1 MKPLYTKMLALG
13 CCTLLLATACKR
25 DRIEFNQNQSATGEI
40 GYLSLTE
47 LHVGVSPDTEIMIN
61 GNSATAA
68 SVLTRAT
75 SEADETYRVTV
86 TNTSTQEQAWQ
97 GTYADIK
104 ALGAPIELVPGTYT
118 IQSSSPD
125 AIQPVAWETPA
136 YAGSTQCTVV
146 KKETTTVNDLVCTL
160 ANIKTSVE
168 LSADL
173 KDLFLNDGSNDL
185 KTTVSLGETSMEFS
199 RDEERCAYFQAVNPT
214 NELTITLSG
223 SFNVNGEGEEP
234 DYQPVTMTQT
244 VSGVKAG
251 QWRRI
256 SISIEHADEGN
267 VQFKVT
273 VETWVYDETIDVDVM
288 SPTYTFGEEVIPD
301 PDDEVSDP
309 NGPQLTLDGGHDI
322 SAPFVLSESI
332 FDFDFTPVRCN
343 DLITLLATPQGSAT
357 ITEAYCIFDS
367 DNASFLA
374 ALEQAG
380 YTDHRI
386 KLWPESGVSDY
397 AVVRT
402 EGSNQ
407 LMVKVNDA
415 GMYGLYTYTGTH
427 TAKIV
432 VTDSENRRTFT
443 TLTLQAEQSSEGG
456 NGPTITGLNGFDF
469 NTRYTISP
477 SDNPPLQAALEVT
490 SATGITGFEIEIM
503 GGEVLPDDALT
514 MLNLASKMDLLHPAT
529 PEMEARLKELGFL
542 PSDGSSLEGATRA
555 QFDISE
561 FIPAMTALDGT
572 GNCDFRLKI
581 SDASGTTEKTMM
593 FNVIH

>member
-25 DRIEFNQNQSATGEI
+25 DRIEFDQNQNTPGEV
-40 GYLSLTE
+40 GYLSLAE

-68 SVLTRAT
+68 AAATRAT

-86 TNTSTQEQAWQ
+86 TNTSTQEQAWE

-104 ALGAPIELVPGTYT
+104 ALGAPIELAPGTYT
-118 IQSSSPD
+118 VRSNSPD
-125 AIQPVAWETPA
+125 EIQPVAWDAPA

-146 KKETTTVNDLVCTL
+146 KKETTTVDDLVCTL

-173 KDLFLNDGSNDL
+173 KELFLNDGSNDL
-185 KTTVSLGETSMEFS
+185 KTTVALGDASIEFS
-199 RDEERCAYFQAVNPT
+199 RDEERYAYFQAVNPT

-288 SPTYTFGEEVIPD
+288 SPTYTFGEEEIPD
-301 PDDEVSDP
+301 TDNEESDP
-309 NGPQLTLDGGHDI
+309 DGPQLALDGGHDI
-322 SAPFVLSESI
+322 TAPFVLSESI

-343 DLITLLATPQGSAT
+343 DLITLTATPQGSAT

-374 ALEQAG
+374 ALDQAG

-386 KLWPESGVSDY
+386 DLWPDSGVSDY

-402 EGSNQ
+402 EGTNQ
-407 LMVKVNDA
+407 LMIKVNDA

-432 VTDSENRRTFT
+432 VTDSENRRTYT
-443 TLTLQAEQSSEGG
+443 TLTLQSIQNAAG
-456 NGPTITGLNGFDF
+456 NGPTVTGLNGFDF
-469 NTRYTISP
+469 SQRYTISP

-490 SATGITGFEIEIM
+490 SATGITGFEIEIL
-503 GGEVLPDDALT
+503 GGEVLPDAALE
-514 MLNLASKMDLLHPAT
+514 MLSLSSKMDLLHPAT

-581 SDASGTTEKTMM
+581 TDASGTTEKTMM